1 MLDMTMEGCRIV
13 LGLRETLCLL
23 ICDVRYQSMS
33 CIKRVSATRGIAGKK
48 SLQQKGQGFAVKLRD
63 CDVM

>member
-1 MLDMTMEGCRIV
+1 
-13 LGLRETLCLL
+13 
-23 ICDVRYQSMS
+23 MS